1 MLNRLSDSKYFQF
14 ANKKYGYD
22 KAFQKIN
29 FSDYIIPAN
38 LYIDRIGVFKGYKLP
53 LVDEVIEL
61 VKAKKIIPCDFST
74 PSNDK
79 SKTGN
84 IFTTFKF
91 PRQVFN
97 LNGYNS
103 DGEMVVYVDFSM
115 KGKYMVS
122 PQGIATYYD
131 IPELTM
137 FYMLVAGVIRY
148 KLSVKPDYSN
158 NPNFVLKIGESYA
171 LILSKIIDNMFP
183 IITTTNSG
191 YNKIFFLCMTFCL
204 QNMFLFDKESAM
216 RTALKSKFVT
226 NKNDVITECRY
237 YNSDDDIMAMAD
249 NNAVFPL
256 DAFCNIIL
264 KEYDFIEAKSFNSN
278 FLSIKFNERLTKN
291 AVFNMDAAPCFI
303 NMLVLAKGSLGL
315 YNDMLIKQYLQ
326 LANYDVLKEIAQVI
340 KER

>member
-29 FSDYIIPAN
+29 FSDYIIPDS
-38 LYIDRIGVFKGYKLP
+38 LFMDRIGIFKGYKLP
-53 LVDEVIEL
+53 LVNEVIEL
-61 VKAKKIIPCDFST
+61 VKAKKVIPCDFST

-91 PRQVFN
+91 PKQVFN
-97 LNGYNS
+97 LNGFNTN
-103 DGEMVVYVDFSM
+103 GEMVVYVDFSM
-115 KGKYMVS
+115 KGKYIVS

-148 KLSVKPDYSN
+148 KLSVKSEISN
-158 NPNFVLKIGESYA
+158 DPNFCLKIAESYS

-183 IITTTNSG
+183 IITTTNAG

-204 QNMFLFDKESAM
+204 QNMFLFDKETAM
-216 RTALKSKFVT
+216 KLALKTKFVS

-237 YNSDDDIMAMAD
+237 YNSEDDIMTMID
-249 NNAVFPL
+249 NNSVFPL
-256 DAFCNIIL
+256 DAFCKIIVR
-264 KEYDFIEAKSFNSN
+264 EYDFIDEKSFNSN
-278 FLSIKFNERLTKN
+278 FLSIKYNERLTKN
-291 AVFNMDAAPCFI
+291 AVFSLDSAPCFI
-303 NMLVLAKGSLGL
+303 NMLILAKGSIGL
-315 YNDMLIKQYLQ
+315 FNDMLIKQYLQ
-326 LANYDVLKEIAQVI
+326 LANYDILKEIAQVI
-340 KER
+340 KDK